1 MVRFLLAIL
10 LSLSVTWYC
19 DAQTVL
25 SSGDIEIPLNADK
38 YKVVGPHAQ
47 KEVHRTRLKYNESLG
62 LATQPSFPGG
72 EDALKI
78 YLRTYFPLRDRFWY
92 RLSPQSHQAQ
102 KFRFSLLV
110 HQDGSISDPII
121 IRGISFKSNK
131 LSRQL
136 KTFFKHMPNWEPAT
150 NQDGEAVDAFTTFT
164 VEASTFFDSMDYMYD
179 YGRDWT
185 RMQ

>member
-1 MVRFLLAIL
+1 MVRFLFAIL

-19 DAQTVL
+19 DAQSVL

-72 EDALKI
+72 EDAFKS
-78 YLRTYFPLRDRFWY
+78 YLRAYFPLRDRFWY

-150 NQDGEAVDAFTTFT
+150 NKDGVAVDAFTTFT
-164 VEASTFFDSMDYMYD
+164 VEASTFFDSMEYMY
-179 YGRDWT
+179 GNGKDWIG
-185 RMQ
+185 MH